1 MDQTQVNL
9 DQAIDFITKNKKAIF
24 FSAFTSS
31 LIAITAS
38 SLPSRFEY
46 KSEVIVSVGSKIQWN
61 WLHQKIGLPTEL
73 VESVGTI
80 SEGLKGRKQLTTNNP
95 KGLDLPIKQT
105 VEAIPN
111 TALLKISAFS
121 KNYNLNKE
129 ALDNTVHWLIDEH
142 TIKLDN
148 DIKILDAEIKNIQ
161 LNIKQFRSVIANLNE
176 FLKTSKIDLA
186 TSASTETENQMN
198 GCLLKP
204 KNPISVCDFREIFS
218 RLETYQDRE
227 KTYGLDLERA
237 KYLRSIILANPTK
250 LVSFKEVDFV
260 PIWRQLLIRG
270 LLSFIAGAI
279 LAILVLLIFNK
290 RWKPFIK

>member
-9 DQAIDFITKNKKAIF
+9 DQAIDFIAKNKKAIF

-38 SLPSRFEY
+38 SLPSRLEY
-46 KSEVIVSVGSKIQWN
+46 KSEVILSVGSKIN
-61 WLHQKIGLPTEL
+61 WIWLYQKAGSPTEL
-73 VESVGTI
+73 IESVGTI
-80 SEGLKGRKQLTTNNP
+80 SEGLKGRKQLTTINP
-95 KGLDLPIKQT
+95 KDLDLPIKQI

-111 TALLKISAFS
+111 TNFLKISAYS
-121 KNYNLNKE
+121 KDYNLNKE
-129 ALDNTVHWLIDEH
+129 ALDNTVHLLIDEH
-142 TIKLDN
+142 TIKLNN

-161 LNIKQFRSVIANLNE
+161 LNIKQFHSVMANLNE
-176 FLKTSKIDLA
+176 FLKTSKIDLV

-198 GCLLKP
+198 GNCLKP
-204 KNPISVCDFREIFS
+204 KNPISVCDFREIIS

-227 KTYGLDLERA
+227 KTYSLDLERA
-237 KYLRSIILANPTK
+237 KYLRSMILANPTK
-250 LVSFKEVDFV
+250 LVSFKEVGLAPF
-260 PIWRQLLIRG
+260 WRPLLIRG

-279 LAILVLLIFNK
+279 VAILVLLIFNK